1 MTDVTDLTDSAAAR
15 YFDHAA
21 TTPMRQ
27 VAVDTWAEHAHL
39 LNPGGQYAS
48 GRAANA
54 VLAQARETVAEIL
67 GADPVE
73 VIFTGSGTE
82 ADNLALRGFAGV
94 PGARV
99 ISTPI
104 EHPAV
109 RETVADL
116 ATSGADVE
124 LLPVGSD
131 GVVKATDAL
140 DTPADVATCMW
151 ANNETGAI
159 QPVEE
164 IVARASDAGT
174 PVHVDAVQVV
184 GHMPVDFHGLGATTL
199 AASAH
204 KFGGP
209 RGAGILLARRSPVP
223 AAVLTGGGQQRGL
236 RPGTVDVATAA
247 ATAAA
252 LKEAVAEMDAE
263 AARLTRLRD
272 MLIDGALHS
281 IPNSRPTVLSES
293 AAEPQSVPGSVSGSG
308 ARVLP
313 GHAHL
318 TFPGANGDA
327 MIMLLDTMGIEA
339 STGSACNN
347 GVNQRSHVLEAMGL
361 PDDHVDGALRFTLG
375 RTTTEEDVQFLLGRL
390 PEVIGKA
397 RDVAKL

>member
-1 MTDVTDLTDSAAAR
+1 MTH

-27 VAVDTWAEHAHL
+27 VAIDAWAEHAHL

-73 VIFTGSGTE
+73 VIFTASGTE
-82 ADNLALRGFAGV
+82 ADNLALRGFARE

-99 ISTPI
+99 VSTPI

-116 ATSGADVE
+116 EKHGADVDM
-124 LLPVGSD
+124 LPVGAD
-131 GVVKATDAL
+131 GVVRELEVL
-140 DTPADVATCMW
+140 DEPAAVATCMW

-159 QPVEE
+159 QPVDD
-164 IVARASDAGT
+164 IVARANDAGT

-184 GHMPVDFHGLGATTL
+184 GHLPVDFHALGATTL

-209 RGAGILLARRSPVP
+209 RGAGILLAKRSPAP
-223 AAVLTGGGQQRGL
+223 SAVLTGGGQQRGI

-252 LKEAVAEMDAE
+252 LKEAASEMDAE
-263 AARLTRLRD
+263 AARLTQLRD
-272 MLIDGALHS
+272 DLVDGILS
-281 IPNSRPTVLSES
+281 TIPDARATVLGCGG
-293 AAEPQSVPGSVSGSG
+293 VD
-308 ARVLP
+308 VLP

-318 TFPGANGDA
+318 LFPGANGDA
-327 MIMLLDTMGIEA
+327 MIMLLDSFGIEA

-375 RTTTEEDVQFLLGRL
+375 RTTTDKDVQFLLGRL
-390 PEVIGKA
+390 PEVIGRA

>member
-1 MTDVTDLTDSAAAR
+1 MAMTR

-27 VAVDTWAEHAHL
+27 VAIDAWAEHAHL

-73 VIFTGSGTE
+73 VIFTASGTE
-82 ADNLALRGFAGV
+82 ADNVALRGFAEE

-99 ISTPI
+99 VSTPI

-109 RETVADL
+109 RETVANL
-116 ATSGADVE
+116 GKRGATVAM
-124 LLPVGSD
+124 LPVGED
-131 GVVKATDAL
+131 GVVDITDEL
-140 DTPADVATCMW
+140 DEPASVMTCMW

-159 QPVEE
+159 QPVAD
-164 IVARASDAGT
+164 IAARANGVGT

-184 GHMPVDFHGLGATTL
+184 GHLPVDFHALGATTL

-209 RGAGILLARRSPVP
+209 RGAGILLAKRSPVP
-223 AAVLTGGGQQRGL
+223 APVLTGGGQQRGI

-252 LKEAVAEMDAE
+252 LKEAAGEMDAE
-263 AARLTRLRD
+263 AARLTQLRD
-272 MLIDGALHS
+272 ELVDGIHS
-281 IPNSRPTVLSES
+281 TIPDTRATVLGRES
-293 AAEPQSVPGSVSGSG
+293 VD
-308 ARVLP
+308 VLP

-318 TFPGANGDA
+318 LFPGANGDA
-327 MIMLLDTMGIEA
+327 MIMLLDSFGIEA

-375 RTTTEEDVQFLLGRL
+375 RTTTDEDVQFLLGRL